1 MLHNTIITLT
11 ILALKQCT
19 GQEYTA
25 TSTCSVTASPNV
37 STTTTA
43 NSVAQKSRSKFQD
56 FTDIDVLILRHS
68 LLLKEEERVN
78 S

>member
-1 MLHNTIITLT
+1 MLHNIIITLT

-37 STTTTA
+37 SDLG
-43 NSVAQKSRSKFQD
+43 NREKFAR
-56 FTDIDVLILRHS
+56 DIS
-68 LLLKEEERVN
+68 QN
-78 S
+78 P